1 MTLRPDTG
9 VSTDAA
15 APAVALLRLALSVPE
30 GRALIA
36 EVLPVIAEECGLALD
51 AAAGSP
57 DDLLTVDEAAAV
69 LKCGVRRIYDLT
81 SQRRLPVC
89 KDGSR
94 NLYRRADVAAY
105 LARETQ
111 ERAA

>member
-1 MTLRPDTG
+1 MSLRPENG

-51 AAAGSP
+51 AAVGSP
-57 DDLLTVDEAAAV
+57 DDLLTVAEAAAH
-69 LKCGVRRIYDLT
+69 LRCRAKRIYDLT
-81 SQRRLPVC
+81 SQRRLQPV

-94 NLYRRADVAAY
+94 SLYRRGDLDAY
-105 LARETQ
+105 LTRETQ
-111 ERAA
+111 GQAA